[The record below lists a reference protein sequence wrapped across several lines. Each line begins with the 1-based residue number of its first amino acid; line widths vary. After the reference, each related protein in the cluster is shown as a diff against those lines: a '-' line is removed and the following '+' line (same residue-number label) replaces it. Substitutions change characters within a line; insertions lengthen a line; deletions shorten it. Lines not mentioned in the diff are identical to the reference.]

1 MAHAKTTTPA
11 GHGELVTTPPYAQWA
26 GLTRTNAAAA
36 RMWDFDLCGVPVGRL
51 RDLARREAVGRARA
65 FSERLGV
72 PVRAV
77 DDDPELIVV
86 TGHQPEL
93 YHPGIWIK
101 DFLLQRL
108 GEETGAAAIDVV
120 VDSDGFDTLEM
131 HSPCLK
137 PEVRVCRAYL
147 AVGTTDGCYACTPV
161 PPADALGQFC
171 EAGAEHLATL
181 PSPAVG
187 HHFADFCG
195 HLTAAAADAHN
206 LAELVTFARRRYE
219 ASAGTDYLEVPVTSL
234 AASRAF
240 ATLLAH
246 VAMDAAAFA
255 AAYNGA
261 LAEYR
266 ERTGTRSAAQPFP
279 DLQVEGEMVEL
290 PFWHLAGGSRA
301 TVWARTGRFPA
312 LVVDGE
318 VVCELGEQA
327 EAPEALLASA
337 LAPAPKALA
346 LTLFTRLL
354 VADFFIHGVGGGRY
368 DQVTDDVIRRYFLI
382 EPPAFAVASMT
393 MYLPLGARVVREEEI
408 EVLSMALNRLKHN
421 PDQMLDEVEFDT
433 AEEHA
438 RAVALSREKVELV
451 TAIAAEGADKKTLG
465 TRIREVNEALAGMF
479 ESYQRQLAE
488 ELDQLAQLRDA
499 SGVLTD
505 RTYPFCLWSP
515 SEVADKAR

>member
-1 MAHAKTTTPA
+1 MARAKSTTPA
-11 GHGELVTTPPYAQWA
+11 GHGELLTQPEYREWA
-26 GLTRTNAAAA
+26 GLARANASAAAG
-36 RMWDFDLCGVPVGRL
+36 WEFDVCGVPAREL
-51 RDLARREAVGRARA
+51 RSEARREAVERARA
-65 FSERLGV
+65 FSARMGV
-72 PVRAV
+72 PLAGVA
-77 DDDPELIVV
+77 DAPELIVV
-86 TGHQPEL
+86 TGHQPEF

-108 GEETGAAAIDVV
+108 AEETGAAGIDLI
-120 VDSDGFDTLEM
+120 VDSDGFDVLEV
-131 HSPCLK
+131 HSPCFK

-147 AVGTTDGCYACTPV
+147 AVGKADGYFASTPV
-161 PPADALGQFC
+161 PSDHELRQFC
-171 EAGAEHLATL
+171 EAGSEHLGTL
-181 PSPAVG
+181 PSPAIR
-187 HHFADFCG
+187 HHFQAFCTG
-195 HLTAAAADAHN
+195 LRAAAHDADN
-206 LAELVTFARRRYE
+206 VSELVTFARRRFE
-219 ASAGTDYLEVPVTSL
+219 ASAGTSYLELPVTSM
-234 AASRAF
+234 AR
-240 ATLLAH
+240 TH
-246 VAMDAAAFA
+246 AFA
-255 AAYNGA
+255 ALLGHLALDAPAFAKAYNDA

-266 ERTGTRSAAQPFP
+266 ERTGTRSVAQPFP
-279 DLQVEGEMVEL
+279 DLRVEGQLVEL
-290 PFWHLAGGSRA
+290 PFWHLAGGRK
-301 TVWARTGRFPA
+301 TLWARTGEAPA

-318 VVCELGEQA
+318 VVCELGDCRG
-327 EAPEALLASA
+327 APAAILSSPLV
-337 LAPAPKALA
+337 PAPKALA
-346 LTLFTRLL
+346 LTLFARLL
-354 VADFFIHGVGGGRY
+354 VADLFIHGVGGGRY